1 MVSFYMSGKVNGD
14 PLSEHLP
21 ILVTHIDGS
30 PDNLAQTQ
38 QNVLSGGHHKINLN
52 TVRVTGGS
60 CRQEGL
66 SRGGMLAY
74 LILSND

>member
-1 MVSFYMSGKVNGD
+1 M
-14 PLSEHLP
+14 
-21 ILVTHIDGS
+21 THIDGS